1 MLHPLENAVVGLV
14 LDVHF
19 QPTDLDLIAPLADS

>member
-14 LDVHF
+14 LDVQF